1 MSSPFGNVTLPG
13 APPRPAS
20 GFPGTGGGGGMSQE
34 EQQAY
39 IVKSI
44 NAVSE
49 SCAFKTVL
57 SGGAGFGLGALFGL
71 FMSSMQIE
79 NTDNAI
85 YDKPFREQMRLGF
98 KDMGKKSYAS
108 AKNFAVVGAIFAGSE
123 CCIEGFR
130 AKNDLWNSASAGCF
144 TGAVLARNAG
154 PQAMALGCGGFAA
167 FSVAIDAY
175 MKSG

>member
-1 MSSPFGNVTLPG
+1 MSSPFGNVPLPG
-13 APPRPAS
+13 SPQRS
-20 GFPGTGGGGGMSQE
+20 SSFPQAGMTAE

-98 KDMGKKSYAS
+98 RDMGKKSYAS

>member
-13 APPRPAS
+13 SAPARGNGA
-20 GFPGTGGGGGMSQE
+20 GAMSQQ

-39 IVKSI
+39 VMQSI

-79 NTDNAI
+79 NTDNAL
-85 YDKPFREQMRLGF
+85 YDKPFKEQMRIGF
-98 KDMGKKSYAS
+98 RDMGKKSYS
-108 AKNFAVVGAIFAGSE
+108 TAKNFAVVGAIFAGSE
-123 CCIEGFR
+123 CCIEGYR
-130 AKNDLWNSASAGCF
+130 AKNDLYNSATAGCF

-167 FSVAIDAY
+167 FSTAIDAY